1 MFRGHSDYY
10 GCDIVIE
17 RRNGDLFLLMG
28 TGPGGGPFWRFRL
41 ECFDA
46 GSSKFVYATTGENE
60 VGLSAIRLVW
70 KDGVVIG
77 IVDDWLNG
85 TASPGEPG
93 TGLGE
98 IERQK

>member
-1 MFRGHSDYY
+1 MF
-10 GCDIVIE
+10 E
-17 RRNGDLFLLMG
+17 
-28 TGPGGGPFWRFRL
+28 
-41 ECFDA
+41 A
-46 GSSKFVYATTGENE
+46 GSSRFVYATTGENE

-85 TASPGEPG
+85 AASPGEPG

-98 IERQK
+98 IERQKWEPARKLPLALVSLKVEL